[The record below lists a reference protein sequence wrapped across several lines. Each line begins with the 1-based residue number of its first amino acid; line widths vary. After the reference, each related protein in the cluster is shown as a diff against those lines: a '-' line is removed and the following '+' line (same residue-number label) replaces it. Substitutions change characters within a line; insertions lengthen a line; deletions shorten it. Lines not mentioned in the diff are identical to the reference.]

1 MNEQETNQKRVR
13 QNIKRNPWKIAF
25 FSLLIGLILAL
36 GGTYLYVIHLI
47 NSNQNAVNTVTS
59 QVTTSQQASETS
71 LAFDV
76 NLTKAQLSQLLNQ
89 SLQETK
95 NLTGPMTITIEDK
108 IVLKGSTEFLGL
120 SVPYVL
126 QASPF
131 IMDNGNLQL
140 KVDSFKLSGLSL
152 PSSTAL
158 SSIGNQENLPTWLG
172 IDSQNQLIVLQLNQ
186 LNFGEKNSVVVKSID
201 LPADSIVFSVS
212 FSQEQLQKILDKQ

>member
-1 MNEQETNQKRVR
+1 MNEQETNQRRVQ
-13 QNIKRNPWKIAF
+13 QNVKRNPWKIAF

-36 GGTYLYVIHLI
+36 GGTYLYIINLI
-47 NSNQNAVNTVTS
+47 NSNQNTVNTIS
-59 QVTTSQQASETS
+59 NQVTTSQPTSETN

-89 SLQETK
+89 SLQDTN
-95 NLTGPMTITIEDK
+95 NLADPITIAIEDK
-108 IVLKGSTEFLGL
+108 VVLKGTTEFLGL
-120 SVPYVL
+120 RVPYVL
-126 QASPF
+126 ESSPF

-152 PSSTAL
+152 PSSSAL

-172 IDSQNQLIVLQLNQ
+172 IDSQNGLIVLQLNQ
-186 LNFGEKNSVVVKSID
+186 LNFGEKNAVVVKSID

-212 FSQEQLQKILDKQ
+212 FSQEQLQKILEKQ

>member
-1 MNEQETNQKRVR
+1 MNEQETNQRRVQ
-13 QNIKRNPWKIAF
+13 QNVKRNPWKIAF

-36 GGTYLYVIHLI
+36 GGTYLYIINLI
-47 NSNQNAVNTVTS
+47 NSNQNTVNTIS
-59 QVTTSQQASETS
+59 NQVTTSQPTSETN

-89 SLQETK
+89 SLQDTN
-95 NLTGPMTITIEDK
+95 NLADPITIAIEDK
-108 IVLKGSTEFLGL
+108 VILKGTTEFLGL
-120 SVPYVL
+120 RVPYVL
-126 QASPF
+126 ESSPF

-152 PSSTAL
+152 PSSSAL

-172 IDSQNQLIVLQLNQ
+172 IDSQNGLIVLQLNQ
-186 LNFGEKNSVVVKSID
+186 LNFGEKNAVVVKSID

-212 FSQEQLQKILDKQ
+212 FSQEQLQKILEKQ